1 MDVSCSS
8 LSYAAGSPPP
18 LLTPTSCPLPHTC
31 LLQISLRPTSPSSR
45 PAPLAQAFD
54 HRLPPPRTPS
64 RHVARMGVWTEHF
77 LFLLSP
83 LGHLRRCFAPSAPT
97 PEPPLACLA
106 FCTALSTDPPPPPPT
121 KVRALVAGPVALGSV
136 RRPSRAVV
144 MCLRRRAIQM
154 LLDVS
159 FAYALDVLFLE
170 SPSLSPGRPRWIPR
184 LSLADAQVADVV
196 HGELGI
202 YISIH

>member
-1 MDVSCSS
+1 
-8 LSYAAGSPPP
+8 
-18 LLTPTSCPLPHTC
+18 
-31 LLQISLRPTSPSSR
+31 
-45 PAPLAQAFD
+45 
-54 HRLPPPRTPS
+54 
-64 RHVARMGVWTEHF
+64 
-77 LFLLSP
+77 
-83 LGHLRRCFAPSAPT
+83 
-97 PEPPLACLA
+97 
-106 FCTALSTDPPPPPPT
+106 
-121 KVRALVAGPVALGSV
+121 
-136 RRPSRAVV
+136 
-144 MCLRRRAIQM
+144 M